1 MAVRRA
7 ADWRLDYGLRRACA
21 NDVMNVCRDEVLAAK
36 SKVSASGKVL
46 ECLKTNNA
54 AGKIVDTECKREARP
69 YLVTFLSCRRN
80 LKPLVG

>member
-1 MAVRRA
+1 MRRA

-46 ECLKTNNA
+46 
-54 AGKIVDTECKREARP
+54 AGGVIEKKQSISI
-69 YLVTFLSCRRN
+69 LL
-80 LKPLVG
+80 LLL